1 MIEMV
6 EGELI
11 IMVKE
16 QNTIEKYISTVI
28 SDKKI
33 FQLLLQRS

>member
-28 SDKKI
+28 SGKKI
-33 FQLLLQRS
+33 F